1 MGVIVTF
8 DPNAFIRLFPQ
19 FGSITPEMFTDVIL
33 PLAQQY
39 CRNDGGGPVTT
50 AASQTNLLNLMVAH
64 ICQLFYPQGSNGP
77 AGPLVGMIKSV
88 TEGSVDVSVEF
99 PLTQNNAWY
108 MQTPFGAAFWQA
120 SAAYR
125 TMRYIPGFTR
135 NFNPWPIQ

>member
-19 FGSITPEMFTDVIL
+19 FSSITPEMFTQVIL

-39 CRNDGGGPVTT
+39 CRNDGGGPVAT

-64 ICQLFYPQGSNGP
+64 ICQLFYPNGPNGP

-125 TMRYIPGFTR
+125 TMRYIPRLNR